1 MRTLQNRARRAF
13 TLIEILIVV
22 VILGILAAIVIPQFT
37 DASDQANV
45 ASMKSQLQ
53 TMRSQIELFRIQD
66 VVAYNLWDPILAAP
80 GTEWDPLISG
90 DYLQSAPRNPITNAS
105 TVAAAP
111 AVIVDVNETRR
122 DAPGDLHL
130 RGPGR
135 NFDSLAGTGGENA
148 VILDQ
153 NDTVRHQVGGVE
165 GLCSEGSDG
174 HDAAPPMRLVDSGGP
189 VQRLSL

>member
-1 MRTLQNRARRAF
+1 MRTFQNQARRAF

-66 VVAYNLWDPILAAP
+66 VVAYNAWDPILAAP

-90 DYLQSAPRNPITNAS
+90 DYLQAAPRNPITNAS

-111 AVIVDVNETRR
+111 AVDLGWVWRDKDGAGPSLLFNLYGVDEFGAEFDETR
-122 DAPGDLHL
+122 
-130 RGPGR
+130 
-135 NFDSLAGTGGENA
+135 
-148 VILDQ
+148 
-153 NDTVRHQVGGVE
+153 
-165 GLCSEGSDG
+165 
-174 HDAAPPMRLVDSGGP
+174 
-189 VQRLSL
+189 

>member
-1 MRTLQNRARRAF
+1 MRTFQNRARRAF

-66 VVAYNLWDPILAAP
+66 VVAYNAWDPIAAAP

-90 DYLQSAPRNPITNAS
+90 DYLQAAPRNPITNES
-105 TVAAAP
+105 TVEAAP
-111 AVIVDVNETRR
+111 RVDLGWVWRDKDGAGPSILFNLYGVDELGLEFDETR
-122 DAPGDLHL
+122 
-130 RGPGR
+130 
-135 NFDSLAGTGGENA
+135 
-148 VILDQ
+148 
-153 NDTVRHQVGGVE
+153 
-165 GLCSEGSDG
+165 
-174 HDAAPPMRLVDSGGP
+174 
-189 VQRLSL
+189 